1 MRLQHT
7 ITAFLVFACTLG
19 ACDSQAPVALE
30 QVQEEAPRR
39 FSWVVEEQ
47 LGGMAHPGTGS
58 VAEHTFDYLASR
70 DVTLLFS
77 LTEQPAE
84 SALLDARG
92 IDHVHLPVEDYT
104 APSLAQLD
112 HFIAMTAQELLDGGR
127 VVVHCA
133 AGHGRTGT
141 FLAAWFVAEG
151 MTPDEAI
158 DHVRTLRPG
167 SIETYSQLAI
177 IDTYAATLD

>member
-1 MRLQHT
+1 MRCNIT
-7 ITAFLVFACTLG
+7 IAVLLVFASTFG

-30 QVQEEAPRR
+30 QVQDEAPRR
-39 FSWVVEEQ
+39 FSWVIDEQ
-47 LGGMAHPGTGS
+47 LGGMAHPGMGA
-58 VAEHTFDYLASR
+58 VAESTFDYLASR
-70 DVTLLFS
+70 DVTLLVS
-77 LTEQPAE
+77 LTEQAPSSVSIE
-84 SALLDARG
+84 DRG
-92 IDHVHLPVEDYT
+92 IDHAHLPVADYT

-151 MTPDEAI
+151 MSPDEAI
-158 DHVRTLRPG
+158 DHVRSLRPG

-177 IDTYAATLD
+177 IDAYAATLE